1 MSSVGDRVV
10 WVASKLW
17 FVWFV
22 LHCELF
28 VSCLSIVAVSLL
40 IVPTSCCVFCMTWH
54 RMRLEHAVAR
64 SSEQWWMIST
74 LHWYQELHS
83 WTCFCTVCCTDYMS
97 FPCTNC
103 SRYSTWSFL
112 SLMPCRPTC
121 IITPDCFQSSRM
133 TLASSL
139 ACCAFVFC
147 LFIKEYF
154 CAICHFGVDFLY
166 WNIYIWGRNRA
177 EVTVVLTVYFVNA
190 M

>member
-83 WTCFCTVCCTDYMS
+83 WTCFCTFCCTDYMS

-139 ACCAFVFC
+139 ACCASRLLLVHQRILLCYMPFWCRLSLLKYLRLSTKPCWGNPRPDSIFC
-147 LFIKEYF
+147 
-154 CAICHFGVDFLY
+154 
-166 WNIYIWGRNRA
+166 
-177 EVTVVLTVYFVNA
+177 
-190 M
+190 